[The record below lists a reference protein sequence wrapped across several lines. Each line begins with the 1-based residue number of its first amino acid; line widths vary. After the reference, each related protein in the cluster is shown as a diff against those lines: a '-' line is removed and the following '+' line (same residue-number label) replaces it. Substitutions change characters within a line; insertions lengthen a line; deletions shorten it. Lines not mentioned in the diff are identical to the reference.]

1 MYSLETIKI
10 LFEQNFNNKHKND
23 LIPVLNIV
31 NFKKTEIY
39 IYICVDVRI
48 IITMINC
55 QSFFCLQD
63 FEPRVT
69 QNNH

>member
-31 NFKKTEIY
+31 NFKKQEY

-48 IITMINC
+48 IITVINC
-55 QSFFCLQD
+55 
-63 FEPRVT
+63 
-69 QNNH
+69 

>member
-31 NFKKTEIY
+31 NFKKQEY
-39 IYICVDVRI
+39 IYIFVW
-48 IITMINC
+48 M
-55 QSFFCLQD
+55 
-63 FEPRVT
+63 FE
-69 QNNH
+69 